1 MVDYLSKA
9 SKMIKKYY
17 RKKYTLSK
25 SKNKVN
31 KTRKYK
37 NKSQKSRKS
46 HTSRRSVRKNT
57 VNVRR

>member
-25 SKNKVN
+25 SKNK
-31 KTRKYK
+31 
-37 NKSQKSRKS
+37 SQKSRKS